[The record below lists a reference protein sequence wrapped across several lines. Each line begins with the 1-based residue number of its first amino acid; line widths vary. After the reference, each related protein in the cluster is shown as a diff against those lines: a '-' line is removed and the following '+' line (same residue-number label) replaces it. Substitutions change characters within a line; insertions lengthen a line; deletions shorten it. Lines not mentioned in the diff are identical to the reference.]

1 MRTQVVKTVVNWF
14 RSVVTRL
21 TKPAQIHGVVQA
33 DHDYLFHDDCQK
45 FLQKLHEAP
54 EKELKHSV
62 LLKRMHTDAKNFSAI
77 VDMLTLE
84 GDIEIVTI
92 PNPTGRAKRSYQ
104 LTEGGF
110 NNAGRN
116 A

>member
-1 MRTQVVKTVVNWF
+1 MRKQVVKTVVNWF
-14 RSVVTRL
+14 RGVVTRL

-33 DHDYLFHDDCQK
+33 DHDYLFYTDCQK

-62 LLKRMHTDAKNFSAI
+62 LLKRMHTDAKNFRDI

-92 PNPTGRAKRSYQ
+92 PNPTGRAKRSYR
-104 LTEGGF
+104 LTKGGIEH
-110 NNAGRN
+110 AGRK